1 MFLRGKKENA
11 QLLTSFGE
19 QKDDY
24 FNFPMIEKY
33 FNRKDKS
40 KVFQIISTKTY
51 HDLDFNEV
59 FAFIDRTH
67 SKVGQQ
73 YLYNTLRTPNWDPT
87 KNKLNERIIDKLT
100 NDNSF
105 RVSIQKSLST
115 LNKYEAF
122 HIASNFQDDHIAK
135 PKWFFIVPILSLA
148 SCAISLLCIWKPVFI
163 IALLVVFII
172 NLVVH
177 FWNKR
182 NLSQYID
189 SLPQLIQLNKVAEY
203 LFSFTEFKA
212 LNTELSQSIQSI
224 HHVKHRMS
232 FFQLELKLQ
241 GDFQIIA
248 WTLFEL
254 VKTLFLLEPLLLFGA
269 IKRLDTKRAAIES
282 VFEFVG
288 RIDSLIS
295 IASLR
300 KGLDMYCLPQL
311 GKEIHAV
318 EAYHPLIPNC
328 TTNSIHISDKSVL
341 LTGSNMSGK
350 TSFIRT
356 IGINIIMGFTINTC
370 FASSFT
376 SPLIKVHTGIR
387 ISDDLINN
395 KSYYFEE
402 VSTIKTMIDESL
414 RPDKNLFLL
423 DEIYKG
429 TNTIERISAGKA
441 VLSILSKNHNK
452 VLVSTHDIELTELL
466 KDEYELYHFSE
477 VIRGKHI
484 DFDYKLKTG
493 KLKNRNAIRILQM
506 NNYPKMVIKDALI
519 TANKM
524 DSTFNPKEILS

>member
-1 MFLRGKKENA
+1 MFLRRKKENA

-33 FNRKDKS
+33 FCRKDTS
-40 KVFQIISTKTY
+40 KAFQVISSKTC

-59 FAFIDRTH
+59 FAFVDRTH

-87 KNKLNERIIDKLT
+87 KNKRNERIIDKLT
-100 NDNSF
+100 KDDSF
-105 RVSIQKSLST
+105 RVSIQKSLGI

-122 HIASNFQDDHIAK
+122 HISSIFQEDHLAK
-135 PKWFFIVPILSLA
+135 PKWFFIVPILSLT
-148 SCAISLLCIWKPVFI
+148 SCIISLLCIWKPLFI

-189 SLPQLIQLNKVAEY
+189 SLPQLLRLNKVTEY
-203 LFSFTEFKA
+203 LFTFAEFKE
-212 LNTELSQSIQSI
+212 LNPKLSQSIQSI
-224 HHVKHRMS
+224 QHVKLRMS

-248 WTLFEL
+248 WALFEL
-254 VKTLFLLEPLLLFGA
+254 VKTLFLIEPLLLFGA
-269 IKRLDTKRAAIES
+269 IKRLDTKRAAIEN

-288 RIDSLIS
+288 QIDSLIS

-300 KGLDMYCLPQL
+300 KGLDKYCLPQL
-311 GKEIHAV
+311 GEEINAV
-318 EAYHPLIPNC
+318 KAYHPLISNC
-328 TTNSIHISDKSVL
+328 TTNSIHFSDKSVL

-356 IGINIIMGFTINTC
+356 IGINIITGFTINTC

-387 ISDDLINN
+387 ISDDLVNN

-402 VSTIKTMIDESL
+402 VSTIKSMIDESL
-414 RPDKNLFLL
+414 SPDKNLFLL

-441 VLSILSKNHNK
+441 VLSMLSKNHNK
-452 VLVSTHDIELTELL
+452 VVVSTHDIELTELL
-466 KDEYELYHFSE
+466 KDQYELYHFSE
-477 VIRGKHI
+477 VINDKSIG
-484 DFDYKLKTG
+484 FDYKLKNG

-506 NNYPKMVIKDALI
+506 NNYPETVIKDALA

-524 DSTFNPKEILS
+524 DATFNPKEILT